1 MIVEIEQ
8 HIKKNSKDLTIDEL
22 WNEYVIASFLNNPSK
37 IEAKKLS
44 EFDDRVLRFIE
55 KKVEKAIIKID
66 EKKFLLVNLTQTPLS
81 KIGKKKILLYPKI
94 SVLVESRN
102 ESIKNFSKFNG
113 SFFKDFLF
121 FIGKYTLYITL
132 GLTVYGY
139 NEGYDFEKEY
149 NKYSPIVNEQF
160 QKNKT
165 IVEKELRKKYNEA
178 DTLKDEMVDSYNK
191 NVNIRE

>member
-37 IEAKKLS
+37 IDAKKLS

-55 KKVEKAIIKID
+55 KRVEKAIIKID

-178 DTLKDEMVDSYNK
+178 DTLKDEMLDSYNK